1 MRDVTRK
8 IKILDRKN
16 LKSRSRNSSAAA
28 SILLSLFF
36 AACVQSPEPSKP
48 NFIVILTDD
57 QGYGDIGIYGAQGFQ
72 TPNLDAM
79 AARGIRFTD
88 FYVPA
93 TVCTPARAAMMT
105 GCYPKRIGLHE
116 AVLFPFSEHGLNPA
130 EAILPELLHDLG
142 YSTACIG
149 KWHLGHHPEFLPEKQ
164 GFDYVFSVPYS
175 NDMDGHQYRDPP
187 FLSPPLPLYENG
199 DLIEEGPDQRYLT
212 RRYTEAAVKFIE
224 DHRDGPFF
232 LYLAHSMPH
241 LPWHVSERFR
251 GTSERGLYGDV
262 IQEIDWSLGEILASL
277 RRNDLETETLVVF
290 TSDNG
295 PVLGDKA
302 GSAGPL
308 RGRKAQTWEG
318 GARVPCLALW
328 PGHLPEG
335 EICQAVTTVMDLLP
349 SLVAL
354 AGGLLPDRYAI
365 DGYDIS
371 ALLRNPNAI
380 PSPYE
385 ALYYYSRD
393 GTLEAIREGDWKLHT
408 AKSRGW
414 DHTKRGPFPVSLYNL
429 RDDIGES
436 HNVANQHPQ
445 LVERLIEKMRRFDLQ
460 LSREAR
466 PVGRLSD
473 RDH

>member
-1 MRDVTRK
+1 MN
-8 IKILDRKN
+8 KILHRYN
-16 LKSRSRNSSAAA
+16 LNTRSLYSTALA
-28 SILLSLFF
+28 SVLLCLLFT
-36 AACVQSPEPSKP
+36 ACVQHPEPLKP
-48 NFIVILTDD
+48 NFIIILTDD
-57 QGYGDIGIYGAQGFQ
+57 QGYGDVGIYGAQGFQ

-93 TVCTPARAAMMT
+93 TVCTPARAALLT
-105 GCYPKRIGLHE
+105 GCYPKRVGLHE
-116 AVLFPFSEHGLNPA
+116 AVLFPYSKHGLHP
-130 EAILPELLHDLG
+130 EEIILPELLRPLG
-142 YSTACIG
+142 YATACVG

-164 GFDYVFSVPYS
+164 GFGYVFSVPYS
-175 NDMDGHQYRDPP
+175 NDMDSYQYRNPP
-187 FLSPPLPLYENG
+187 FSSPPLPLYENG

-224 DHRDGPFF
+224 ENRDRPFF

-241 LPWHVSERFR
+241 LPWHVSERFQ

-262 IQEIDWSLGEILASL
+262 IQEIDWSLGEILQTL
-277 RRNDLETETLVVF
+277 RRNDLETTTLVIF

-328 PGHLPEG
+328 PGYIPEG
-335 EICQAVTTVMDLLP
+335 EVCHEIATVMGLLP
-349 SLVAL
+349 TFVTL
-354 AGGLLPDRYAI
+354 AGGRIPDDQAI
-365 DGYDIS
+365 DGFDIS
-371 ALLRNPNAI
+371 QLLREPRSL
-380 PSPYE
+380 PSPYD

-414 DHTKRGPFPVSLYNL
+414 DTKQGQFPVSLYNL
-429 RDDIGES
+429 RDDIGET
-436 HNVANQHPQ
+436 HNVAEQYPQ
-445 LVERLIEKMRRFDLQ
+445 LVKRLTEKMREFDLRLAQ
-460 LSREAR
+460 EVRPAGRALSIN
-466 PVGRLSD
+466 GRSP
-473 RDH
+473 H

>member
-1 MRDVTRK
+1 MSKTPHRHNLHPLGLSATALTATLLALLFTACARD
-8 IKILDRKN
+8 
-16 LKSRSRNSSAAA
+16 
-28 SILLSLFF
+28 
-36 AACVQSPEPSKP
+36 PEASKP

-57 QGYGDIGIYGAQGFQ
+57 QGYGDVGVYGAQGFQ

-79 AARGIRFTD
+79 AARGVRFTD

-93 TVCTPARAAMMT
+93 TVCTPARAALLT
-105 GCYPKRIGLHE
+105 ACYPKRVGLHE
-116 AVLFPFSEHGLNPA
+116 AVLYPYSEHGLNPA
-130 EAILPELLHDLG
+130 ETILPEMLQPLG
-142 YSTACIG
+142 YSSACIG

-175 NDMDGHQYRDPP
+175 NDMDGHQYRNPP
-187 FLSPPLPLYENG
+187 FSSPPLPLYENG

-212 RRYTEAAVKFIE
+212 RRYTEAAVRFIE
-224 DHRDGPFF
+224 EHRDRPFF

-241 LPWHVSERFR
+241 LPWHVSERFQ

-262 IQEIDWSLGEILASL
+262 IQEIDWSLGEILKTL
-277 RRNDLETETLVVF
+277 RQNDLETKTLVIF

-328 PGHLPEG
+328 PGHIPEG
-335 EICQAVTTVMDLLP
+335 EVCHEVATVMDLLP
-349 SLVAL
+349 TFVTL
-354 AGGLLPDRYAI
+354 AGGRIPDGQTI
-365 DGYDIS
+365 DGFDIS
-371 ALLRNPNAI
+371 QLLREPRAV
-380 PSPYE
+380 PSPYD

-393 GTLEAIREGDWKLHT
+393 GTLEAIREGDWKLHI

-414 DHTKRGPFPVSLYNL
+414 DTKQGPFPVSLYNL

-436 HNVANQHPQ
+436 HNVADQYPQ
-445 LVERLIEKMRRFDLQ
+445 LVERLTEKMRQFDLI

-466 PVGRLSD
+466 PAGAAAVK
-473 RDH
+473 